1 MGGLEHVGEARWGG
15 GPARWP
21 QAHLGSH
28 GGPREYDG
36 GEEIGLQPLGYGLDC
51 KRGRSVV
58 PQKGISPPPITAD
71 PGGGGWEACNRAAVL
86 TVTAGVGRAVRT
98 ELVVLAPP
106 SQAEPVRGSGGAS
119 ETQQDQ

>member
-1 MGGLEHVGEARWGG
+1 MYKPDRHPELRKGSSAQRAHASDRLKVGGLEHAGEARWGG

-21 QAHLGSH
+21 QVHLGSH

-71 PGGGGWEACNRAAVL
+71 PGGRRL
-86 TVTAGVGRAVRT
+86 
-98 ELVVLAPP
+98 
-106 SQAEPVRGSGGAS
+106 GSL
-119 ETQQDQ
+119 

>member
-1 MGGLEHVGEARWGG
+1 MGGLEHAGEARWGG

-21 QAHLGSH
+21 QVHLGSH

-71 PGGGGWEACNRAAVL
+71 PRGGGWEACNRA
-86 TVTAGVGRAVRT
+86 VTAGVGQSCEVMNLSSSPHPAEQSLSEEVEVPPKHSRT
-98 ELVVLAPP
+98 
-106 SQAEPVRGSGGAS
+106 SDHQ
-119 ETQQDQ
+119 